1 MAAVMDSARN
11 DRQALAF
18 LLDGGKYA
26 VDILQVQEIRG
37 TDRPTAIP
45 SAPDFFKGVTNL
57 RGTYVPVIDL
67 RVRLG
72 MHVGE
77 ASREGVTIILR
88 IGESRVGIVV
98 DAVCDVISMAN
109 LKPPPS
115 AEFAPAA
122 ACVRGLVS
130 EADETVVVLDIE
142 HVLASTEAVI
152 QDFMGVAGSGKAAA

>member
-11 DRQALAF
+11 DCQALAF

-37 TDRPTAIP
+37 SDRPTAIP

-67 RVRLG
+67 RLRLG
-72 MHVGE
+72 MPIGE

-88 IGESRVGIVV
+88 LGESRVGIVV
-98 DAVCDVISMAN
+98 DAVCDVVSMAN
-109 LKPPPS
+109 LKPPP
-115 AEFAPAA
+115 AMEFAPAA

-130 EADETVVVLDIE
+130 ENNETVVVLDIE
-142 HVLASTEAVI
+142 HVLASTEAMI
-152 QDFMGVAGSGKAAA
+152 REFMAARSGMAAI